1 MPIKKI
7 IKEVSKEQY
16 EKMNEHYSLIF
27 NFYEQDG
34 KYYVIGTT
42 KQFKIYG

>member
-1 MPIKKI
+1 MAIRKI

-16 EKMNEHYSLIF
+16 EKMKEHYSLIF
-27 NFYEQDG
+27 NFYKQDE
-34 KYYVIGTT
+34 KYYVIGTI